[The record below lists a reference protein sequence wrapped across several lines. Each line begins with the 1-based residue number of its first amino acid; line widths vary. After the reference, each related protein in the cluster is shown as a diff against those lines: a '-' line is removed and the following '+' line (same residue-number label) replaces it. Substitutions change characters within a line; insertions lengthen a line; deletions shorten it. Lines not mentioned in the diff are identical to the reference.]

1 MSYIYENGHIY
12 RNDCTSTSITIP
24 RYNTP
29 IDFLKDSLCWK
40 TSIGDYDGDKD
51 KILKEEIKP
60 DYIPRKILFN
70 DPVSVVFWKDGTKT
84 IVRRAKGEKFN
95 KYTAFTAALAKKIFD
110 NNTTVNKIVASGID
124 QKEKDELK
132 KKRLAAKKTK

>member
-1 MSYIYENGHIY
+1 MSYIYENGHVY
-12 RNDCTSTSITIP
+12 RNDCTSTSITTP
-24 RYNTP
+24 RYDIP
-29 IDFLKDSLCWK
+29 IDFLKTGLCWK
-40 TSIGDYDGDKD
+40 TAIGDYDGDKD
-51 KILKEEIKP
+51 KILKENIKP